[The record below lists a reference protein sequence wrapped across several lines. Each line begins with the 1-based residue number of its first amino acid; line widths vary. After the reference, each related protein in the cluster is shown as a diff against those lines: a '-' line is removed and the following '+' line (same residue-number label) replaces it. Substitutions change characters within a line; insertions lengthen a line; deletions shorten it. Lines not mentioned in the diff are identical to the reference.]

1 MAVVDFKGFSWTYQ
15 GYKKPT
21 LKNINLSVK
30 EGEFLGVIGSV
41 GSGRSTFC
49 MTMLGLIPHF
59 FPGRIKG
66 ELVVDGLSVEE
77 SSIAELSTRVGL
89 IFQSP
94 DTQLTGA
101 GTTVEEEL
109 AFGLENLG
117 VPPKEMNKRVK
128 KMVKLIG
135 LESFRNRSPFEL
147 SGGQQQKVAIA
158 SVLIMEPRILVL
170 DEPTAQLDPLGTSQ
184 VFDLIKKLA
193 KKGIT
198 IILNTQKTDYL
209 AEFADR
215 VAILNKNKLVKVDKA
230 RKILT
235 NVKLLRRN
243 GITPSV
249 YTRLSEQ
256 LIKKGLYKGSL
267 CLTLSD
273 AKKMINKV
281 MKK

>member
-1 MAVVDFKGFSWTYQ
+1 MAIVKFKDFSWTYQ

-21 LKNINLSVK
+21 LRNINLSVK
-30 EGEFLGVIGSV
+30 EGEFLGVIGRV

-117 VPPKEMNKRVK
+117 VPQKEMNKRVK

-158 SVLIMEPRILVL
+158 SVLIMQPRILVL

-198 IILNTQKTDYL
+198 IILNTQKINYL

-235 NVKLLRRN
+235 DVKLLRRN
-243 GITPSV
+243 GIIPSV
-249 YTRLSEQ
+249 YTQLSEQ
-256 LIKKGLYKGSL
+256 LIKEGLYKGSL
-267 CLTLSD
+267 CLTLGD
-273 AKKMINKV
+273 AKKMIKKV
-281 MKK
+281 VKK